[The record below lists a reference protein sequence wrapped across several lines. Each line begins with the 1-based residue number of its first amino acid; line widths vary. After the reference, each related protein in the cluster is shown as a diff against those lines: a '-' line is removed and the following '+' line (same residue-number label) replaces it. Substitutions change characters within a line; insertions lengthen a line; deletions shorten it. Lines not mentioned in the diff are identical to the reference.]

1 MVYATVIPLFTVSH
15 NYLIVTNWCRIYS
28 ICSIEAHSIIILIH
42 HEPSVGL
49 SCDHPALVW
58 WSQQLLLWFADRI
71 KYASY
76 RHRQARLQF
85 SQRCSFIP
93 IFPKFGVEV
102 NTVCFFTAKACIDKN
117 VKSQKYEK
125 MRSQVK
131 SWECQLVPVACK
143 GWAAD
148 PSLQITRAKKMM
160 ASHSRELLLHHLL
173 VDGFSSNKGHMIWDT
188 PAGIH
193 NCTLGWRVRN
203 TCNLKPPST
212 LH

>member
-102 NTVCFFTAKACIDKN
+102 NTVCFFYCQ
-117 VKSQKYEK
+117 SLYWQ
-125 MRSQVK
+125 
-131 SWECQLVPVACK
+131 ECQKSKVWENEEPSEELRVPTCAC
-143 GWAAD
+143 G
-148 PSLQITRAKKMM
+148 LQRM
-160 ASHSRELLLHHLL
+160 SGRSE
-173 VDGFSSNKGHMIWDT
+173 SSDH
-188 PAGIH
+188 
-193 NCTLGWRVRN
+193 
-203 TCNLKPPST
+203 
-212 LH
+212 

>member
-1 MVYATVIPLFTVSH
+1 MVYATVTPPFTVFH
-15 NYLIVTNWCRIYS
+15 NYLIVANWCRIYS

-76 RHRQARLQF
+76 RHGQARLQF

-102 NTVCFFTAKACIDKN
+102 NTVCFLSAKACIDKN

-125 MRSQVK
+125 MR
-131 SWECQLVPVACK
+131 VPTWVPTCACGLSK
-143 GWAAD
+143 GFCGRSESSD
-148 PSLQITRAKKMM
+148 HQGQKKMM

-173 VDGFSSNKGHMIWDT
+173 VDGFSSNKG
-188 PAGIH
+188 
-193 NCTLGWRVRN
+193 
-203 TCNLKPPST
+203 
-212 LH
+212 

>member
-1 MVYATVIPLFTVSH
+1 MWQPVFWRFKTHALRNRVQLVDICGNAEAAHGKWLEVKVCTSRGAALRRRSNAENHMNPPESHRCCQRCGNPVKRTSSNVFETNQFTWDVLWMEEILNQSVNGLCHHCYPTISVFH

-76 RHRQARLQF
+76 RHRLARLHF

-102 NTVCFFTAKACIDKN
+102 NTVYVF
-117 VKSQKYEK
+117 
-125 MRSQVK
+125 
-131 SWECQLVPVACK
+131 
-143 GWAAD
+143 
-148 PSLQITRAKKMM
+148 
-160 ASHSRELLLHHLL
+160 
-173 VDGFSSNKGHMIWDT
+173 
-188 PAGIH
+188 
-193 NCTLGWRVRN
+193 
-203 TCNLKPPST
+203 
-212 LH
+212 

>member
-1 MVYATVIPLFTVSH
+1 MTWSQGLYFQRCCSSTLFKCWKQYEPTRIPQVLPEMWQSGETNIFKCLWNEPVHLGRTVDGRNPEPVSKWFMPLLSH
-15 NYLIVTNWCRIYS
+15 YLQCFIITYIIVANWCRIYS

-49 SCDHPALVW
+49 SCDHPALAW

-102 NTVCFFTAKACIDKN
+102 NTVYF
-117 VKSQKYEK
+117 
-125 MRSQVK
+125 
-131 SWECQLVPVACK
+131 
-143 GWAAD
+143 
-148 PSLQITRAKKMM
+148 
-160 ASHSRELLLHHLL
+160 SRERLSA
-173 VDGFSSNKGHMIWDT
+173 GFFQ
-188 PAGIH
+188 
-193 NCTLGWRVRN
+193 
-203 TCNLKPPST
+203 
-212 LH
+212 